1 MTGKILLVLAT
12 FALGGSVHGA
22 SRSTTAV
29 ALKDQAYKDGF
40 RNCSRGMPPGITAAW
55 QVSQK
60 DVEKIDAALMLHMEE
75 AGLTK
80 KLRASPASYGRQ
92 YLGYVR
98 EGRRFVYVNAFL
110 RSFGVRAPAT
120 CAPATAET
128 SSGALNTMCRRER
141 LRISRSTGKW
151 VTLWRGSSCEA
162 A

>member
-1 MTGKILLVLAT
+1 MTGKIVLVLAT
-12 FALGGSVHGA
+12 FALGRSVHGA

-29 ALKDQAYKDGF
+29 ALKVQAYKDGF

-60 DVEKIDAALMLHMEE
+60 DVEKIDAALMLHMEK

-98 EGRRFVYVNAFL
+98 EERRFVYVNAFL
-110 RSFGVRAPAT
+110 RSFGDPRASYVRACDGGNLFWGIEYDVQAGTFANFEVNGELGDPL
-120 CAPATAET
+120 E
-128 SSGALNTMCRRER
+128 GLK
-141 LRISRSTGKW
+141 L
-151 VTLWRGSSCEA
+151 
-162 A
+162 